1 MSIRSITVFL
11 LSAAA
16 GVAGPVSIEL
26 PLEKPGF
33 KQGAGVELAF
43 QQCLTCHSSEYITT
57 QPPLSKAGWKASVE
71 KMKAKFGAPIPADQ
85 VEALVE
91 YLAAGYGQSAP

>member
-1 MSIRSITVFL
+1 MSPRLITVFL
-11 LSAAA
+11 LSAVA
-16 GVAGPVSIEL
+16 GVAEPVRIEL

-33 KQGAGVELAF
+33 KPGVGVEFAL
-43 QQCLTCHSSEYITT
+43 QQCLICHSSEYITT

-91 YLAAGYGQSAP
+91 YLASGYGPAER

>member
-1 MSIRSITVFL
+1 MSTRLITLFL

-16 GVAGPVSIEL
+16 GFAGPVTMKL

-33 KQGAGVELAF
+33 KPGAGVELAL
-43 QQCLTCHSSEYITT
+43 QQCLICHSSEYITT

-71 KMKAKFGAPIPADQ
+71 KMKARFGAPIPAAQ